1 MECTPAEALKRLG
14 IAPDF
19 ESTET
24 DAKTGAKYIHRRGA
38 GADWYFVALNN
49 SRSKSFE
56 ASFRMTGLQP
66 EIWDAEKG
74 TIADAPLWRAEKGR
88 TVVTLDFPPSGS
100 AFVLFRRPAAGD
112 HVASVAVKAQRRPEP
127 TPAVAEEKFPVAIRK
142 AVYGVFDASGAPVKG
157 QTKDITSALSA
168 RIKDGRLSAVISN
181 RLAGRDPAFRHHKVA
196 RVTYAYR
203 GMEKTIMVKEHAE
216 LSLPPRPETPE
227 PAPDWEWRGGDILAW
242 QPLAATLKTAA
253 GETRTLAAAPSPAF
267 AVNCPWR
274 VKFPVDWYTGG
285 TTVKELSFAAP
296 EDWTAQADPD
306 IRYFSGTATYSAQV
320 PYKPKAGERTILDL
334 GVVKNFAVVT
344 VNGKTFPTLWKP
356 PFRLDVTDAV
366 GATDCLDIEI
376 KVTNLWPNRLIGD
389 DFLKADCEW
398 KGVVRD
404 GVKEIGIK
412 GIPEWVKEGKKSPT
426 GRHTFTT
433 WRHWSKD
440 EAPLASGLL
449 GPVVL
454 RPAVIAKEVR

>member
-1 MECTPAEALKRLG
+1 MISPLVENSERIQK
-14 IAPDF
+14 IISPDF
-19 ESTET
+19 PIKP
-24 DAKTGAKYIHRRGA
+24 A
-38 GADWYFVALNN
+38 
-49 SRSKSFE
+49 
-56 ASFRMTGLQP
+56 
-66 EIWDAEKG
+66 G
-74 TIADAPLWRAEKGR
+74 TIFR
-88 TVVTLDFPPSGS
+88 PS
-100 AFVLFRRPAAGD
+100 
-112 HVASVAVKAQRRPEP
+112 
-127 TPAVAEEKFPVAIRK
+127 
-142 AVYGVFDASGAPVKG
+142 
-157 QTKDITSALSA
+157 
-168 RIKDGRLSAVISN
+168 VIQI
-181 RLAGRDPAFRHHKVA
+181 H
-196 RVTYAYR
+196 
-203 GMEKTIMVKEHAE
+203 
-216 LSLPPRPETPE
+216 LPPRPAAPD

-253 GETRTLAAAPSPAF
+253 GETRTLAAEPSPAF

-376 KVTNLWPNRLIGD
+376 KATNLWPNRLIGD

>member
-1 MECTPAEALKRLG
+1 MFSAE
-14 IAPDF
+14 P
-19 ESTET
+19 
-24 DAKTGAKYIHRRGA
+24 
-38 GADWYFVALNN
+38 
-49 SRSKSFE
+49 
-56 ASFRMTGLQP
+56 
-66 EIWDAEKG
+66 
-74 TIADAPLWRAEKGR
+74 PLA
-88 TVVTLDFPPSGS
+88 
-100 AFVLFRRPAAGD
+100 
-112 HVASVAVKAQRRPEP
+112 HAVKNA
-127 TPAVAEEKFPVAIRK
+127 
-142 AVYGVFDASGAPVKG
+142 
-157 QTKDITSALSA
+157 
-168 RIKDGRLSAVISN
+168 
-181 RLAGRDPAFRHHKVA
+181 
-196 RVTYAYR
+196 
-203 GMEKTIMVKEHAE
+203 
-216 LSLPPRPETPE
+216 
-227 PAPDWEWRGGDILAW
+227 
-242 QPLAATLKTAA
+242 
-253 GETRTLAAAPSPAF
+253 
-267 AVNCPWR
+267 WR

-285 TTVKELSFAAP
+285 TTVKELSLAAP

-306 IRYFSGTATYSAQV
+306 IRYFSGTATYSTQV

-334 GVVKNFAVVT
+334 GIVKNFAVVT

-366 GATDCLDIEI
+366 GATGVIDIEV

-440 EAPLASGLL
+440 ETPLASGLL